1 MVDKTLDLLA
11 GEVRIQV
18 CGASVERFLN
28 LCARNG
34 IRLRRTR
41 RVDFG
46 ELHATV
52 PVRDFKRLRSL
63 MGRTG
68 CRVHIL
74 SRRGAPF
81 VLHRLRRRYVL
92 FGGLVGLVALFFA
105 LTQFIWVIEIHAQP
119 GISTY
124 QLRQVLCD
132 AGAYAGVPIASVDET
147 AIREYVRVQMQDT
160 VDFVTVSRIGN
171 VLTVE
176 AFGGEERPKVLDD
189 KAVTGVVASRD
200 GQIVEM
206 QVLGGH
212 PLVETGDVVT
222 TGQPLVSAVTPPTTE
237 QGLGHIGHGA
247 AKILAQTKRIETS
260 VQPLTTTKKQYT
272 SKTKTQFA
280 LVVGDFRINLY
291 FGSGISVGEYDKAV
305 SVHRLAFGKGTVF
318 PVALV
323 RQDYTYYDAAET
335 QLDTEELRAQMEQ
348 DALARIQA
356 NMVDGTIDSWYSE
369 AEERD
374 GGLVVTVHATCTE
387 DIAREVSED
396 GAVLPEKQTEEPP
409 ED

>member
-1 MVDKTLDLLA
+1 MVGRILNLLA
-11 GEVRIQV
+11 GEVRIRV
-18 CGASVERFLN
+18 RGASVERFLN
-28 LCARNG
+28 LCARSG

-41 RVDFG
+41 RMDFG
-46 ELHATV
+46 ELHATIS
-52 PVRDFKRLRSL
+52 VRDFKRLRGL

-74 SRRGAPF
+74 RRRGAPF

-92 FGGLVGLVALFFA
+92 LGGLAALLALFFA
-105 LTQFIWVIEIHAQP
+105 LTQFVWVVEIHAQP

-124 QLRQVLCD
+124 RLRQVLAE
-132 AGAYAGVPIASVDET
+132 AGAYAGVPIAAVDET

-171 VLTVE
+171 VITVE

-200 GQIVEM
+200 GQIVDM
-206 QVLGGH
+206 QVLGGS

-247 AKILAQTKRIETS
+247 AKIMAQTKRIETA
-260 VQPLTTTKKQYT
+260 VQPLTVIKKQYT
-272 SKTKTQFA
+272 GKKKTQFA
-280 LVVGDFRINLY
+280 LVVGDHRFNLY
-291 FGSGISVGEYDKAV
+291 LGSGISAGECDKQV
-305 SVHRLAFGKGTVF
+305 SVRRLALGKGTVF

-323 RQDYTYYDAAET
+323 RQEYAYYEAAET
-335 QLDTEELRAQMEQ
+335 QRDAEELRARMEQ
-348 DALARIQA
+348 DALARMQA
-356 NMVDGTIDSWYSE
+356 DMVDGTIDSWYSE

-374 GGLVVTVHATCTE
+374 GGLVVTVHASCTE
-387 DIAREVSED
+387 NIAREVSEE
-396 GAVLPEKQTEEPP
+396 GAVLPEKEQP
-409 ED
+409 EAQ